1 MYITENSSVVARYN
15 DEKSWVE
22 YQLTRVLPTVSMTK
36 ATNIRGITVGVHSE
50 SAYKQL
56 EAAADGVID
65 LKVEE
70 QEGELHNFI
79 RIMKMLNAKFDAR
92 WHKLKVNDNFEI
104 TLEK

>member
-1 MYITENSSVVARYN
+1 MSTVGFLGDAQIGDSSCRPGARYN

-56 EAAADGVID
+56 EATADGVID

-70 QEGELHNFI
+70 QVWRYANAGENFSP
-79 RIMKMLNAKFDAR
+79 NYFDR
-92 WHKLKVNDNFEI
+92 
-104 TLEK
+104 